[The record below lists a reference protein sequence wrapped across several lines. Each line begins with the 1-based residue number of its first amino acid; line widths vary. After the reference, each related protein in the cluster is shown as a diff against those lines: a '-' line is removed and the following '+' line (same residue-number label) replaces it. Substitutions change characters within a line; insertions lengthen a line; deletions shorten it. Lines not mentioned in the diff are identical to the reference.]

1 MDRFKRYLRMK
12 QMVLIDSLDMRSKE
26 KRYKGWPLAF
36 HFYNI
41 MNSDALDYDR
51 EYWKYSSVGE

>member
-1 MDRFKRYLRMK
+1 MK